1 AALAPVPPVL
11 PPGLLARLGLLL
23 ELLRARR
30 GLLVLDNLETVL
42 EPSERAARYRT
53 GYEGYGEV
61 LRQLGE
67 SRHQGCLLL
76 TGREALP
83 ELGVLAGA
91 AAPVRTLR
99 LGHLD
104 LEASRALLQ
113 DKGLEGDDA
122 AWQHLVS
129 RYGGNPLALKVV
141 GQTIAELFGGQI
153 AAFLTYAA
161 ETQGAVF
168 GGIRRLLEEQVARR
182 SRLEQ
187 SVLSWRAV
195 EREPVGV
202 AALAA
207 DLGPGAG
214 PGGAVLE
221 ALEGLGRRSLL
232 ERGAQG
238 GTHTLQPVVLEYVGE
253 RLVAALAQEIVAG
266 QPVLLRSHAVVQ
278 ATRKDYV
285 RQSQER
291 LLAWPLLAQLGA

>member
-1 AALAPVPPVL
+1 
-11 PPGLLARLGLLL
+11 
-23 ELLRARR
+23 
-30 GLLVLDNLETVL
+30 
-42 EPSERAARYRT
+42 
-53 GYEGYGEV
+53 EGN
-61 LRQLGE
+61 
-67 SRHQGCLLL
+67 
-76 TGREALP
+76 
-83 ELGVLAGA
+83 
-91 AAPVRTLR
+91 
-99 LGHLD
+99 
-104 LEASRALLQ
+104 
-113 DKGLEGDDA
+113 DA

-168 GGIRRLLEEQVARR
+168 GGIRRLLEEQVARLSPLER
-182 SRLEQ
+182 SL
-187 SVLSWRAV
+187 LTWLAV

-207 DLGPGAG
+207 DLAPGAG
-214 PGGAVLE
+214 PGAVLE

-266 QPVLLRSHAVVQ
+266 QPVLLVSHAVVQ
-278 ATRKDYV
+278 ATSKDYV

-291 LLAWPLLAQLGA
+291 LIVAPLLAQVQSVYLERAAVEERLLALLDQLRTRPDYAQGYGPANLL